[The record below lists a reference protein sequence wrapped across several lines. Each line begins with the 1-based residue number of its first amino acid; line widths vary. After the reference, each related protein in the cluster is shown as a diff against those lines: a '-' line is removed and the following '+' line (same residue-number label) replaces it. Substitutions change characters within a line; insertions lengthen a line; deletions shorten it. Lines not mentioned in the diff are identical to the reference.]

1 MILRLLRRFVAWL
14 REPLYDPDDALDE
27 YWQRKWYE
35 DDWVGSDREEDH
47 RLDSPRNG
55 SA

>member
-1 MILRLLRRFVAWL
+1 MIRRLLQRFIAWL

-35 DDWVGSDREEDH
+35 EEWSEEGKE
-47 RLDSPRNG
+47 RPSNQRG
-55 SA
+55 W